1 MKKHYTKLFASI
13 SAAICCALPAT
24 GQTDAFP
31 GAEGGGRYA
40 TGGRGGKVIYVTNL
54 NDAGTGSLRWAV
66 SQSGARTILFKVSG
80 NIELESDLRISNGNL
95 TIAGQSAPGDGITVK
110 DFATVVSASNV
121 VIRFMRFRLGSD
133 RIESMSDAEDAIWGR
148 NQQNIILDHCSMS
161 WSLDECASFYD
172 NTNFTMQW
180 CILTESLRD
189 AGHSKGK
196 HGYGGIWGGKGATFH
211 HNLLANHD
219 SRNPRFCGSR
229 YSNRPDLELVDF
241 RNNVIY
247 NWGGNNAYAAEGG
260 SYNLI
265 NNYYKPGPASSNK
278 KRLIQPYGDDG
289 KNSQPAGVWGRFYVN
304 GNVSHGNTDVTG
316 DNWIGV
322 TPSGLTGD
330 KSQLKSD
337 TEFTVTPVTTHTA
350 DMAFEKVMELAGASL
365 HRDAV
370 DERVIAHTIAGS
382 YTANGSNGSR
392 NGLIDSPADVG
403 GFPYLYSEPAPTDSD
418 GDGIPDDWEI
428 SHNLNPAS
436 AADGNGHE
444 INSNYTNL
452 EMYLNSL
459 VDDIMRKGTTLTSG
473 IGSNTTDQ
481 SAVIT
486 IQNGL
491 AIAPDAVK
499 IQMYTLNGVL
509 VRTVLSSQLSL
520 EGIATGIYILQAIDN
535 NGNSFQLKMNKDN

>member
-110 DFATVVSASNV
+110 NFATVVSASNV

-148 NQQNIILDHCSMS
+148 NQQNIMLDHCSMS

-278 KRLIQPYGDDG
+278 KRLIQPYPDDG

-304 GNVSHGNTDVTG
+304 GNVSYGNTDVTN

-337 TEFTVTPVTTHTA
+337 TEFAVTPVTTHTA
-350 DMAFEKVMELAGASL
+350 DMAFEKVMELVGASL

-370 DERVIAHTIAGS
+370 DERVIAHTIAGT

-473 IGSNTTDQ
+473 IGSNTTDR
-481 SAVIT
+481 SPVIS
-486 IQNGL
+486 IQDGF

-499 IQMYTLNGVL
+499 MQMYTLNGVL
-509 VRTVLSSQLSL
+509 VRTALSSQLSL

-535 NGNSFQLKMNKDN
+535 SGNSFQLKLNKDN